1 MAKTIRKAPQRA
13 AATTDSALGA
23 SWFFENA
30 QDLFV
35 VVQPDD
41 RIILSANRRWETLTG
56 WRIDELIGH
65 NTFDLIHPDDHEL
78 VQPVGPDAAGRGRVF
93 EPFRL
98 RRKDG
103 GWLWVEG
110 YARLGADGDL
120 MCVLRDVTEEQERDR
135 QLEQARQMR
144 LALSETA
151 GVGAWRYDPRDY
163 SIVWS
168 DEMKGLLASSGIR
181 FADAAGFASA
191 CHPDDRQAA
200 LTAVNQVVRT
210 GEAAVFT
217 HRVRGSS
224 DSDPWMHVRVHVHG
238 EALDDGRYMVHG
250 LSQDITELTEAH
262 EAAVRAERQAR
273 RLMEEAPFAV
283 ALFDKQLRYA
293 MVSPR
298 WVELFKPAAE
308 NTLGYRL
315 DELAPG
321 VYDEIVEIQKRALQG
336 QVSRSDEHEL
346 VDSRGRSHWIR
357 WEIHPWRDGAG
368 EIVGVVV
375 YVDDV
380 SGLTAARR
388 ASQTHEQ
395 RLKIALG
402 AAKAAVIET
411 DFKTGVY
418 WSSPELVDLTGHDL
432 TGAKIGDD
440 VWSFIHPEDQGW
452 VTDMVKS
459 WSQQAPAET
468 IELRIVTPAGQ
479 ERWVRVYTELE
490 FDADGGWAKSVA
502 LLLDIDESKRQA
514 LALIEAER
522 AAQAGAE
529 AKAQFLANMSHEI
542 RTPMNGVL
550 GVLHL
555 LRRQKLPTEAQVMLA
570 EAMACGSMLQA
581 LLDDVVDFSKIEAGR
596 LELAH
601 EPLDPT
607 AVVDGVVRLLRP
619 QAVIKGLDVTVEAEG
634 LPAFVM
640 GDAVRLRQCLFNLL
654 GNAVKFTAKGSIT
667 VRAMNAVGP
676 DGPRLRFEVE
686 DTGVGIDAETRG
698 RLFRRFEQ
706 ADATTTRRF
715 GGSGLGLAITRRLAE
730 LMNGMVGVVSAP
742 GVGSTFWLEIPA
754 APAVK
759 PEAEVIPSDAVLD
772 GLKVLVVE
780 DNATNR
786 MIASKILESL
796 GASVETADDGE
807 QGVVAAAR
815 GGFDLILMDIQMPG
829 IDGVEATRRIRAL
842 GGPAAQVPV
851 LALTANVLNH
861 QRHAYMAAGMSGTVA
876 KPISPNLL
884 LAEIAR
890 LVAADDAAEV
900 SPPDVLSATSG
911 RSSAQSGT

>member
-1 MAKTIRKAPQRA
+1 MAKIIRKAPQQ
-13 AATTDSALGA
+13 TVSSTESVLGA

-35 VVQPDD
+35 VVRPADGA
-41 RIILSANRRWETLTG
+41 ILSANRRWETLTG
-56 WRIDELIGH
+56 WRVEDVVGRDIL
-65 NTFDLIHPDDHEL
+65 DLIHPDDHDL
-78 VQPVGPDAAGRGRVF
+78 VAAVGPVIAKQGRVY

-98 RRKDG
+98 HRKDG
-103 GWLWVEG
+103 DCLYVEG
-110 YARLGADGDL
+110 YARMSGAGDL
-120 MCVLRDVTEEQERDR
+120 MCVLRDVTEAQERAK

-151 GVGAWRYDPRDY
+151 GVGAWRYDPRDH
-163 SIVWS
+163 SIAWS
-168 DEMKGLLASSGIR
+168 DEMKGLLAASGIR
-181 FADAAGFASA
+181 FTDAAGFAKA
-191 CHPDDRQAA
+191 CHPDD
-200 LTAVNQVVRT
+200 LESSFTVLNQVVHA
-210 GEAAVFT
+210 GKPAVFN
-217 HRVRGSS
+217 HRVRGAS

-238 EALDDGRYMVHG
+238 EALGDGRHMVHG

-262 EAAVRAERQAR
+262 EAAMQAERQSR
-273 RLMEEAPFAV
+273 RLMEQAPFAV
-283 ALFDKQLRYA
+283 ALFDKDLRYA

-298 WVELFKPAAE
+298 WVELFQPQ
-308 NTLGYRL
+308 GDGIGHRL
-315 DELAPG
+315 DELGPD
-321 VYDEIVEIQKRALQG
+321 VYGDFVKVQERALLG
-336 QVSRSDEHEL
+336 HITRSDEHRM
-346 VDSRGRSHWIR
+346 VDSRGRVFWIR
-357 WEIHPWRDGAG
+357 WEMHPWRDGSG

-375 YVDDV
+375 YVDDI

-418 WSSPELVDLTGHDL
+418 WSSPELVDLAGHDL

-440 VWSFIHPEDQGW
+440 VWSFIHPEDRPW
-452 VTDMVKS
+452 ITEMVMS
-459 WSQQAPAET
+459 WSQGAPAET
-468 IELRIVTPAGQ
+468 IEMRIVTPGGQ

-490 FDADGGWAKSVA
+490 FDADGGWSKSVA

-555 LRRQKLPTEAQVMLA
+555 LRRQQLPTEAQVMLA

-607 AVVDGVVRLLRP
+607 AVIDGVVRLLRP
-619 QAVIKGLDVTVEAEG
+619 QAVIKGLDVVVETEG

-654 GNAVKFTAKGSIT
+654 GNAVKFTAKGRVT
-667 VRAMNAVGP
+667 VRALNAAGP

-706 ADATTTRRF
+706 ADATTTRRY

-730 LMNGMVGVVSAP
+730 LMDGAVGVVSAP

-754 APAVK
+754 ALAAK
-759 PEAEVIPSDAVLD
+759 PEAEAIPSDAVLD

-807 QGVVAAAR
+807 QGVAAAAR

-842 GGPAAQVPV
+842 GGAAANTPV

-861 QRHAYMAAGMSGTVA
+861 QRHAYLAAGMSGTVA
-876 KPISPNLL
+876 KPISPTLL

-890 LVAADDAAEV
+890 LVAADEDAEV
-900 SPPDVLSATSG
+900 SPPDGLSATSG
-911 RSSAQSGT
+911 RSSARSGT